1 MTIDAP
7 APAPAG
13 PDERTADAERVRAL
27 TDLDALAVPPRRDLV
42 ALVDLAALLSG
53 MPMATINLVSDTQQ
67 HQVATYGFAASVCRR
82 EDSMCAR
89 TLHETEPVVV
99 DDASVDERFRDNPF
113 VTGELGRV
121 RFYASQRL
129 TTREG
134 VVIGTLCVFDE
145 KPRTLSP
152 DQVQALC
159 TVADR
164 VVDVLELE
172 LAGRRLAAA
181 NEQLAASN
189 ERLADFA
196 GQVSHDLKNPL
207 TAVAMSLEMAREE
220 ADDVPDLA
228 GTPLVSLLERA
239 ARGADRMQGMID
251 DMLAYA
257 RGGAEPRLEPVDLA
271 AVMAAV
277 VDDLAGDVAD
287 GRLDVQDLPVV
298 VGDPVQ
304 LRLVL
309 QNLVANGLKFTREGE
324 QPRVSVSARR
334 TTSGWRVEVADHG
347 RGVAAEE
354 RERVFEP
361 FVRLD
366 KRVPGTGV
374 GLATCRRILAAH
386 GGRTGLDEAPG
397 GGTLAWFE
405 LPDLPE
411 DDPA

>member
-1 MTIDAP
+1 
-7 APAPAG
+7 
-13 PDERTADAERVRAL
+13 
-27 TDLDALAVPPRRDLV
+27 
-42 ALVDLAALLSG
+42 
-53 MPMATINLVSDTQQ
+53 
-67 HQVATYGFAASVCRR
+67 
-82 EDSMCAR
+82 
-89 TLHETEPVVV
+89 
-99 DDASVDERFRDNPF
+99 
-113 VTGELGRV
+113 
-121 RFYASQRL
+121 
-129 TTREG
+129 
-134 VVIGTLCVFDE
+134 
-145 KPRTLSP
+145 
-152 DQVQALC
+152 
-159 TVADR
+159 VADR

-172 LAGRRLAAA
+172 LAGRRLTAA

-239 ARGADRMQGMID
+239 SRGADRMQGMID

-257 RGGAEPRLEPVDLA
+257 RGGGEPQLEPVDLA

-277 VDDLAGDVAD
+277 ADDLAGDLAD
-287 GRLDVQDLPVV
+287 GQLDVEELPVV

-324 QPRVSVSARR
+324 PPQVRVSARR

-374 GLATCRRILAAH
+374 GLATCRRVLVAH

-405 LPDLPE
+405 LPDLPD